1 MILVAVYFD
10 HVFLSCD
17 PFRRQV
23 WEYKTGSM
31 STIFRHRL
39 YPIYVEVS
47 YIRDSFTVL
56 MVRGVP
62 YLVHRE
68 GNFSRCREGDYMG
81 FIEHY
86 FPFIEHETTL
96 FLPDDIHRSSP
107 PIPCRAC
114 SIVSLP
120 AGGLGSP
127 PPVAQPALHHSP

>member
-1 MILVAVYFD
+1 
-10 HVFLSCD
+10 
-17 PFRRQV
+17 
-23 WEYKTGSM
+23 M

-56 MVRGVP
+56 LVRGVP

-96 FLPDDIHRSSP
+96 FLPEDTKNRSAVLTYLP
-107 PIPCRAC
+107 LNC
-114 SIVSLP
+114 SNKR
-120 AGGLGSP
+120 GERRRKKNLGK
-127 PPVAQPALHHSP
+127 